1 MIIDIKTIT
10 DMYNNASDDDK
21 RKIIAEL
28 EILLV
33 NLKTKTL

>member
-1 MIIDIKTIT
+1 MIIDAKTII
-10 DMYNNASDDDK
+10 DAYNDASDIDK

-33 NLKTKTL
+33 NLKTKAL